1 MIFANCQVWPQ
12 LGQGSTLGYRN
23 LGFNRL
29 LKARFP
35 KILSLNIQILKT
47 KKPHSQLTLKHQL
60 KIKMSEDK
68 KEEVET
74 KEEGV
79 QVEMKEKEAAAEETP
94 KKKKKESKKS
104 PAAKKRLSALQR
116 KKQDPRYYLNGKGRY
131 VSKKK
136 SENGKKNVQSRAI
149 RLARKGLGIK
159 GMVLVGKGEEG
170 KKLLNATSAI
180 RQMLKDG
187 KSDDEAEAMLA
198 GLISDNKL

>member
-1 MIFANCQVWPQ
+1 M
-12 LGQGSTLGYRN
+12 
-23 LGFNRL
+23 
-29 LKARFP
+29 
-35 KILSLNIQILKT
+35 
-47 KKPHSQLTLKHQL
+47 
-60 KIKMSEDK
+60 
-68 KEEVET
+68 
-74 KEEGV
+74 
-79 QVEMKEKEAAAEETP
+79 
-94 KKKKKESKKS
+94 
-104 PAAKKRLSALQR
+104 
-116 KKQDPRYYLNGKGRY
+116 
-131 VSKKK
+131 K